1 MLRTVAT
8 ALGALLCAAPALA
21 QEYPRVELVY
31 QHVPFDLFCEQWRNT
46 KIEQS
51 WKEEIESKIAAY
63 QEFWNKEAPLL
74 LEAVVSEVG
83 KPFQRKEMLAVLTLC
98 PISSMSTPLVIGI
111 GRFLDGPTQGNPR
124 PVFLFSAEL
133 FHELLH
139 TYIRPFPPPNSKL
152 MEKYKNEPILVQ
164 THLHLM
170 AVMKQ
175 VYLKL
180 GRSEQLKEIIAR
192 DGAAPNPAYRRAWQI
207 VNDIEG
213 HQAFVAELRR

>member
-1 MLRTVAT
+1 
-8 ALGALLCAAPALA
+8 
-21 QEYPRVELVY
+21 
-31 QHVPFDLFCEQWRNT
+31 
-46 KIEQS
+46 
-51 WKEEIESKIAAY
+51 
-63 QEFWNKEAPLL
+63 
-74 LEAVVSEVG
+74 
-83 KPFQRKEMLAVLTLC
+83 
-98 PISSMSTPLVIGI
+98 MSTPLVIGI
-111 GRFLDGPTQGNPR
+111 GRFLDGPTQGTPR

-192 DGAAPNPAYRRAWQI
+192 DSAAPNPAYRRGGG
-207 VNDIEG
+207 NSNGNEG
-213 HQAFVAELRR
+213 HQEVGGGILGWWVVGGALLSGGGASKL

>member
-1 MLRTVAT
+1 MRRIVST

-51 WKEEIESKIAAY
+51 WK
-63 QEFWNKEAPLL
+63 
-74 LEAVVSEVG
+74 VVSEVG

-180 GRSEQLKEIIAR
+180 GRSEQLKEVIAR
-192 DGAAPNPAYRRAWQI
+192 DSAAPNPAYRRAWQI